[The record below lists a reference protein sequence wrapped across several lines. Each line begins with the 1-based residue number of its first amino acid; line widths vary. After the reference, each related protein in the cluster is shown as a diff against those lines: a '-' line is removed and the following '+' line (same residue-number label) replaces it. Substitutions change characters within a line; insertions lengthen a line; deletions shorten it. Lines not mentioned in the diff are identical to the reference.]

1 MKKTKILV
9 LAILCF
15 LVSPVFAKTYT
26 LDEISKHNK
35 ATDCWMLIS
44 GKVYDVTSYFGGQ
57 HPSGDGSMLPYCGID
72 ATEGFSTK
80 GNIGEDHK
88 VRSYDLLTEYY
99 IGDLQEE
106 TIVNKTEKL
115 VVNEITNET
124 KIEANQA
131 NELGTT
137 AIQTKREVE
146 QNAIE
151 FKYPSAIVSAAIIL
165 FIYFILGIIY
175 LLSSNKPLF
184 KLKITKFTSIILF
197 VTFIFSGL
205 LGLYLAFFNNAYWGE
220 QLNLKSIHVA
230 FSVAFAI
237 SSIIHIILHLKQILN
252 YLAISKQKNDNL

>member
-1 MKKTKILV
+1 MKKVKILV
-9 LAILCF
+9 LVVLCF
-15 LVSPVFAKTYT
+15 LALPVFAKTYT
-26 LDEISKHNK
+26 LDEISKHDK

-57 HPSGDGSMLPYCGID
+57 HPSGDGSMVPYCGID

-106 TIVNKTEKL
+106 TIVNKTEK
-115 VVNEITNET
+115 VIVNEITNEA
-124 KIEANQA
+124 KIETNQA

-137 AIQTKREVE
+137 AIQTKKEVE
-146 QNAIE
+146 QKKIE
-151 FKYPSAIVSAAIIL
+151 FKYPSAIVFAVIIL
-165 FIYFILGIIY
+165 FIYLILGIIY
-175 LLSSNKPLF
+175 LLSSNKPL
-184 KLKITKFTSIILF
+184 LKIKIMKFTSIVLF

-205 LGLYLAFFNNAYWGE
+205 LGLYLAFFNNVYWGE
-220 QLNLKSIHVA
+220 LLNLKSIHVA

-252 YLAISKQKNDNL
+252 YLAILKQKDNNI